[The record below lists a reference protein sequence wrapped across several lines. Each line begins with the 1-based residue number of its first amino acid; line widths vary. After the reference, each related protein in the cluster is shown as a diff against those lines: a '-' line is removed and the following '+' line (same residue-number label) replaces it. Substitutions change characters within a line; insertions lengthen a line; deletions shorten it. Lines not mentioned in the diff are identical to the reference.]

1 MRKRG
6 LMACQ
11 DALLKKG
18 KRLMATVCR
27 LPSEIWTMRVGIA
40 VLACVMA
47 LFVEWQRPGF
57 ITRLDE
63 GLRDSFVRLIADRQ
77 PENRVVVID
86 IDEETLREIGPW
98 PWPRAQVADLV
109 EILFDT
115 YGARAVGLDV
125 VFPEPGDAVGD
136 ARLAALAEH
145 APLTLAHIFDF
156 TPRDTAIMQGT
167 LAGGLGKPAFTS
179 GLAAYGY
186 IANHDG
192 LSNARCIGNIGYVPD
207 VDGVL
212 RRMPVYSSYMGRAY
226 PHLASA
232 LISCAEN
239 GGHAETLAASLMQST
254 IGNAQGLWRVPYSH
268 ALSAYTVISAADIL
282 QERVSSSLITG
293 RYVLVGSSSLGLG
306 DRVSTPLASLSAGV
320 MVHAASLSG
329 LLDLTEGRSNVPWSG
344 RVWLS
349 IWCVLSI
356 ALAIFYIARLSA
368 WGNVLLLFGLVSGW
382 LLIAFTGVS
391 RQAEWSVTAPLCAYF
406 LLLLVAVPYEWWQAQ
421 RKTRRLMATF
431 SHYVAQPVLDE
442 IVRLGLTHSLDPTL
456 CEVTVLIADMEGYT
470 RTTSSL
476 SLENAAALTKE
487 FLGCLTRPVLDWH
500 GTLDKYSG
508 DGLVA
513 FWGAPLPSPDQ
524 ADQAVSAALGILAE
538 VDAFNVQR
546 QHLGFVPIRVGIGI
560 ESGSA
565 LVGDLGTSFRS
576 TYTAVG
582 DCINFASR
590 LESAARDL
598 PTQLLIG
605 SAANSR
611 LVRHK
616 TIPLGQITL
625 RGTQTTI
632 EVFSIRP

>member
-1 MRKRG
+1 
-6 LMACQ
+6 MA
-11 DALLKKG
+11 K
-18 KRLMATVCR
+18 VCR
-27 LPSEIWTMRVGIA
+27 LPSAIWTIRVGIA
-40 VLACVMA
+40 VLACVLA

-57 ITRLDE
+57 ILRLDE

-98 PWPRAQVADLV
+98 PWPRTQVADLV
-109 EILFDT
+109 EILLGT

-125 VFPEPGDAVGD
+125 VFPEPGDAAGD

-145 APLTLAHIFDF
+145 APLALAQIFDF
-156 TPRDTAIMQGT
+156 TPRDKAVLEGT
-167 LAGGLGKPAFTS
+167 LVGGINQQARIS
-179 GLAAYGY
+179 GLVAYGY
-186 IANHDG
+186 IANHKG
-192 LSNARCIGNIGYVPD
+192 LSNVRCIGNIGYVPD

-212 RRMPVYSSYMGRAY
+212 RHTPIYTMYKGKAY
-226 PHLASA
+226 PHLASV
-232 LISCAEN
+232 LISCAE
-239 GGHAETLAASLMQST
+239 GGDHAETLSASLMQST
-254 IGNAQGLWRVPYSH
+254 ISNAQELWRIPYAH

-282 QERVSSSLITG
+282 QERVSNSLIAG

-306 DRVSTPLASLSAGV
+306 DRVSTPLTPLSAGV

-329 LLDLTEGRSNVPWSG
+329 LLDLAEGLSNVPWSG
-344 RVWLS
+344 RVWS
-349 IWCVLSI
+349 FIWCVLSI
-356 ALAIFYIARLSA
+356 ALAIFFTARLSA
-368 WGNVLLLFGLVSGW
+368 WGSVLLLFALVSSW
-382 LLIAFTGVS
+382 LLIAFAGVA

-406 LLLLVAVPYEWWQAQ
+406 VLLLVAVPYEWWQAQ
-421 RKTRRLMATF
+421 RKTRRLMDTF

-442 IVRLGLTHSLDPTL
+442 IVRLGLAHSLDPIL

-487 FLGCLTRPVLDWH
+487 FLGCLTRPVLDWR

-513 FWGAPLPSPDQ
+513 FWGAPLSCPDQ
-524 ADQAVSAALGILAE
+524 ADRAVSAALGILAE
-538 VDAFNVQR
+538 VDALNVAR
-546 QHLGFVPIRVGIGI
+546 QYAGFAPIRVRIGI

-611 LVRHK
+611 LVRHQ
-616 TIPLGQITL
+616 TISLGQITL

-632 EVFSIRP
+632 EVFSIRPGSEVEGG

>member
-1 MRKRG
+1 MT
-6 LMACQ
+6 
-11 DALLKKG
+11 KG
-18 KRLMATVCR
+18 YS
-27 LPSEIWTMRVGIA
+27 LPSAVWTIRVGIA
-40 VLACVMA
+40 ALACVLA

-57 ITRLDE
+57 IIRLDE

-86 IDEETLREIGPW
+86 IDEATLREIGPW
-98 PWPRAQVADLV
+98 PWPRTQIADLA
-109 EILFDT
+109 EILLGT
-115 YGARAVGLDV
+115 YGARAIGLDI
-125 VFPEPGDAVGD
+125 VFPEPSDAAGDV
-136 ARLAALAEH
+136 RLAALAEH
-145 APLTLAHIFDF
+145 APLTLAQIFDF
-156 TPRDTAIMQGT
+156 TPRDKAVLQGVLT
-167 LAGGLGKPAFTS
+167 GGLNPPPLTKGIV
-179 GLAAYGY
+179 AYGY
-186 IANHDG
+186 IANNDG
-192 LSNARCIGNIGYVPD
+192 LSNARCIGNIGYIPD
-207 VDGVL
+207 VDGIL
-212 RRMPVYSSYMGRAY
+212 RHTPIYTSYKGRAY
-226 PHLASA
+226 PHLASV
-232 LISCAEN
+232 LISCAE
-239 GGHAETLAASLMQST
+239 GGSHAETLSASLMQST
-254 IGNAQGLWRVPYSH
+254 MSNTQDLWRIPYSH

-282 QERVSSSLITG
+282 HERVSSSLIVG

-306 DRVSTPLASLSAGV
+306 DRVSTPLTSLSAGV

-329 LLDLTEGRSNVPWSG
+329 LLDLAEGLSNAPWSG
-344 RVWLS
+344 RVLLL

-356 ALAIFYIARLSA
+356 ALAIFYIARFSA
-368 WGNVLLLFGLVSGW
+368 WGSVLLLFGLVSSW

-406 LLLLVAVPYEWWQAQ
+406 VLLLVAVPYEWWQAQ
-421 RKTRRLMATF
+421 RKTRQLLATF

-442 IVRLGLTHSLDPTL
+442 IVRLGLAHSLNPTL
-456 CEVTVLIADMEGYT
+456 CDVTVLIADMEGYT

-476 SLENAAALTKE
+476 SLEHAATLTKE

-524 ADQAVSAALGILAE
+524 ADLAVSAALGILTE
-538 VDAFNVQR
+538 VETLNVR
-546 QHLGFVPIRVGIGI
+546 RRHFGFAPIRVRIGI

-605 SAANSR
+605 SAANSL

-616 TIPLGQITL
+616 TISLGQITL

-632 EVFSIRP
+632 EVFTIRADQEV